1 MKRQT
6 LTWALALLLAS
17 APAAWADVKNLD
29 YSVREVE
36 IVGQGPT
43 AEEALANAELMALQ
57 QAVLSLVQ
65 TEGEQ
70 QQYKRIEA
78 KILEQRIKYVTRQK
92 ILGKGTTESGGRY
105 YKLIC
110 KVNIALLRQDLEAAK
125 VISSTQEL
133 TQQLRNPTIMAFYQ
147 DPSNT
152 STYAEWAVGRVNN
165 YLVRHNCKA
174 VDAAVM
180 RSLRQDDQV
189 VTQAA
194 GQSTRLHQALA
205 LKAQADLYMSVTVD
219 PKVAGR
225 SGDYTYYETMV
236 KVEAYEASSGQAFI
250 SKTYQRRDAQGN
262 PEALAVRGSEDVSAK
277 AVIEESVAG
286 VMPQI
291 LEDLLLH
298 WKRNVAQGSQ
308 FRIVVKG
315 IKDAQ
320 AQELESVLRELT
332 RGVTPQAKGD
342 YLIRYSGVIGDLAD
356 ELEERLQE
364 RLGLSLERFD
374 LGSAYFVI
382 QGK

>member
-1 MKRQT
+1 MKRHT
-6 LTWALALLLAS
+6 LTWALTLLLAS
-17 APAAWADVKNLD
+17 APLAWADVKNLD
-29 YSVREVE
+29 YSVREME
-36 IVGQGPT
+36 IIGQGPT
-43 AEEALANAELMALQ
+43 AEEALANAELLALE

-70 QQYKRIEA
+70 QLYKKIEA
-78 KILEQRIKYVTRQK
+78 QILAQRTKYVTRQK
-92 ILGKGTTESGGRY
+92 ILGKGTTEGGGRY

-152 STYAEWAVGRVNN
+152 SPYAEWAVGRVNN
-165 YLVRHNCKA
+165 YLVRHSCKA

-189 VTQAA
+189 VAQAA
-194 GQSTRLHQALA
+194 GQSTRMHQALA

-225 SGDYTYYETMV
+225 SGDYTYYEAMV

-308 FRIVVKG
+308 FRVVVRG
-315 IKDAQ
+315 IKDTQ

-332 RGVTPQAKGD
+332 RGVTIKAKGD
-342 YLIRYSGVIGDLAD
+342 YLIRYGGVIGDLAD
-356 ELEERLQE
+356 ELEERLQD

-382 QGK
+382 QGR